1 MSIGTGIQTKHCP
14 EEEMGKSRGAL
25 STKIHAAVDALGN
38 PFRLL
43 PSPAIRRNGSL
54 PVIPPGSNRKASG
67 RYDKHLY
74 RERKLVKHMFQKP
87 RHHRRIATRH
97 ERLAVT
103 CTAMLGIVSVFQ
115 PAYAYVD
122 PGTASIILQAV
133 IGAIA
138 VAGVCFRGWIS
149 KAMSLFTPGRRKEKS
164 RQSGLKKADQQDTG
178 DS

>member
-1 MSIGTGIQTKHCP
+1 
-14 EEEMGKSRGAL
+14 MGKSRGAL
-25 STKIHAAVDALGN
+25 STKIPAAGDAPGH

-43 PSPAIRRNGSL
+43 PSPAIRRNGS
-54 PVIPPGSNRKASG
+54 PSVIPPGSNRKASG
-67 RYDKHLY
+67 HYDRHLY

-87 RHHRRIATRH
+87 GHYRRIAHVMNDWRFP
-97 ERLAVT
+97 A
-103 CTAMLGIVSVFQ
+103 AMLGIVSVSQ

-164 RQSGLKKADQQDTG
+164 CQSGPKKADQQDTG